1 MDVPFRILSTATLR
15 TLPDTWTPEQA
26 LAIFDLLTDLTNAIW
41 QSYQPELLSLVD
53 PRFHTDPDRQPDLFD
68 PDDALPF

>member
-1 MDVPFRILSTATLR
+1 MIAPDERFTL

-26 LAIFDLLTDLTNAIW
+26 LAIFELLNEVTDAIW
-41 QSYQPELLSLVD
+41 QSYRPELLSLVD

-68 PDDALPF
+68 PDDPLPF

>member
-1 MDVPFRILSTATLR
+1 MTAPEERFAL

-26 LAIFDLLTDLTNAIW
+26 LAIFELLNDITDALW
-41 QSYQPELLSLVD
+41 QSYRPELLSLLD